1 MTGPTFL
8 MNGEIMEV
16 SEKNIEEL
24 FTAFLKE
31 ENLELYDLNIV
42 NYPLISKI
50 EVYVYSSNSLD
61 YLTIERLSHQF
72 QSILQDFNIEKG
84 SYELIVSTPG
94 IERKLK
100 TKRHFELALG
110 ELITVKTTNDICGQ
124 YVFIGVL
131 KNVGQKS
138 LNLLTINETNID
150 IEIDNIKNGKV
161 KYKKFEKEM
170 IK

>member
-1 MTGPTFL
+1 
-8 MNGEIMEV
+8 MEV

-24 FTAFLKE
+24 FTAFLNE
-31 ENLELYDLNIV
+31 ENLELYDINIV

-94 IERKLK
+94 VERKLK

-124 YVFIGVL
+124 YFFSGVL